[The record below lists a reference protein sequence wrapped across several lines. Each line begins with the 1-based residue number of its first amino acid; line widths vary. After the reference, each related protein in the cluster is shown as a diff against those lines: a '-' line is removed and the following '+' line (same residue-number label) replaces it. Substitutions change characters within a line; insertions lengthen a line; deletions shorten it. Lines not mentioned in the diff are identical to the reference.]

1 VFQSGVREGEAD
13 RARVMRRELVY
24 VKQNLSLA
32 PNNASA
38 WNYLRGV
45 LEHARLPFATVVD
58 FVRPYSVPLPAA
70 PTDIVDLEN
79 PPPGRGAELPCAAAI
94 EFLADVYEEA
104 GGADTDKAVELW
116 KSLADEHDTI
126 RKKYWEYRIREA
138 MRG

>member
-1 VFQSGVREGEAD
+1 VRS
-13 RARVMRRELVY
+13 Y

-45 LEHARLPFATVVD
+45 LEHARLPFATVMD
-58 FVRPYSVPLPAA
+58 FVRPYTVPLPAT
-70 PTDIVDLEN
+70 PTDIADLEN

-104 GGADTDKAVELW
+104 GGADTDKAVEVPSSALFFCYVLTRLC
-116 KSLADEHDTI
+116 SCGSHSRTNTI
-126 RKKYWEYRIREA
+126 RFARSLSLLRSLLA
-138 MRG
+138 RP